1 MDYFHKV
8 PVILQ
13 DEIRCEPS
21 WQPRSVQIAGD
32 KSAAAAAVAVVV
44 IVRPARATNALQM
57 HYTVTELNTS
67 HVVIAAKYN
76 KTGCVSINVTS
87 RRVPVTIIAEQM
99 Q

>member
-13 DEIRCEPS
+13 DEILCEPS
-21 WQPRSVQIAGD
+21 WQPRSVQISRG
-32 KSAAAAAVAVVV
+32 KSAVAAVVVV
-44 IVRPARATNALQM
+44 IVRPARATNGLQM
-57 HYTVTELNTS
+57 HYTVTELNSS

-76 KTGCVSINVTS
+76 KTGSISINVTL
-87 RRVPVTIIAEQM
+87 RRVRVTIIAEQT